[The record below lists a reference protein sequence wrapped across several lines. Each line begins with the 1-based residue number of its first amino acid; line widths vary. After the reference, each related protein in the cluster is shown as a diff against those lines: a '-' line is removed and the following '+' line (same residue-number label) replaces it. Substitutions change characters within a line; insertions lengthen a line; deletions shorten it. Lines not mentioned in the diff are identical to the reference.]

1 MAEKRRNKGAAATV
15 MRLWKT
21 MGRQRIRLVI
31 VAVSVIFYTVLS
43 VAAPVYSAG
52 IVDLLWREIRG
63 ALENGTG
70 FPCDLG
76 TWRKR
81 DHDPVWDLY
90 GDRSSVYLPEFSDG
104 EFCASV

>member
-15 MRLWKT
+15 TRLWKT

-52 IVDLLWREIRG
+52 VVVFSG
-63 ALENGTG
+63 G
-70 FPCDLG
+70 
-76 TWRKR
+76 KS
-81 DHDPVWDLY
+81 V
-90 GDRSSVYLPEFSDG
+90 GDWKKEPGSV
-104 EFCASV
+104 